1 MTYSLRGS
9 YIHRKHSTGRHLPC
23 QPRQLSRVNLTRS
36 KSCMPK
42 IRPREAHWSA
52 ERKRSKARV
61 ATRTTDYCRTKRGA
75 RPPDV
80 RIGWV
85 RGKPAGLFSLWL
97 TGRREEGFQRW
108 CQFRG
113 AAAAVGVP
121 CRGVAEPGEFDVQGV
136 RDDGFQAVKC
146 DAKVGGAL
154 ATAEQEHLTGNG
166 LEGFHLVTC
175 LDD

>member
-1 MTYSLRGS
+1 MGN
-9 YIHRKHSTGRHLPC
+9 
-23 QPRQLSRVNLTRS
+23 RQVS
-36 KSCMPK
+36 
-42 IRPREAHWSA
+42 
-52 ERKRSKARV
+52 
-61 ATRTTDYCRTKRGA
+61 
-75 RPPDV
+75 
-80 RIGWV
+80 
-85 RGKPAGLFSLWL
+85 FSLWL

-136 RDDGFQAVKC
+136 RANGFQAVKC